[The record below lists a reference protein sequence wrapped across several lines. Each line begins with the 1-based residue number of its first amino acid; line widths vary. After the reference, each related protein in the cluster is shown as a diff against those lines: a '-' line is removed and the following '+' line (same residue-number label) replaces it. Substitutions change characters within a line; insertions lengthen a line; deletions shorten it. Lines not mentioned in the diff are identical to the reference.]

1 LIFIKFFYLY
11 NLNLTICKIP
21 LLDILWTSMRSD
33 IDWDFIMTLFKL
45 LRIVAPQRF
54 SASINRKEVT
64 FWQRTVHVAF
74 WVYICA
80 LLFRNIWAVI
90 RSNVLCG
97 VLVQRVTWVFCFYLV
112 WIFLRTNFILL
123 SWEEYLCNSYLCNF
137 SWKSLG
143 FLT

>member
-1 LIFIKFFYLY
+1 LIFINFFYLY
-11 NLNLTICKIP
+11 NLNLTICEIP

-33 IDWDFIMTLFKL
+33 IDWDFITTLFKL

-97 VLVQRVTWVFCFYLV
+97 VLVQRVTWVFCVFISFEYFYVQILFFSHERNICAILTCAILREKV
-112 WIFLRTNFILL
+112 WA
-123 SWEEYLCNSYLCNF
+123 S
-137 SWKSLG
+137 
-143 FLT
+143 